1 MSIIIVAL
9 PKIEDARRIR
19 KLLISRGFEN
29 VVPCGTAATALLA
42 ANDAEKGLII
52 SGYRLPDMHYT
63 QLLECIPRY
72 YEFLLVGSPSKV
84 SEAEGSVMA
93 LTTPLK
99 IYELANTVEMLLTQV
114 ERRYKKDKKREEK
127 RSEQDIKNIQ
137 NAKLQPGELDLTGAK
152 RLLMERNHLTEE
164 AAYRYIQKC
173 SMDNGVNMAETA
185 QMILM
190 LIDDEC

>member
-1 MSIIIVAL
+1 M
-9 PKIEDARRIR
+9 PKIEDAKRIC
-19 KLLISRGFEN
+19 KVLISHGFEN
-29 VVPCGTAATALLA
+29 VVPCGTAASALIA

-52 SGYRLPDMHYT
+52 SGYRLPDMYYT
-63 QLLECIPRY
+63 QLSECIPKY
-72 YEFLLVGSPSKV
+72 YELLLVGSLSKV

-93 LTTPLK
+93 LATPLK
-99 IYELANTVEMLLTQV
+99 IYELVNTVEMMLTQV
-114 ERRYKKDKKREEK
+114 ERRYKKDKKRTEE
-127 RSEQDIKNIQ
+127 RSEKDIKDIQ
-137 NAKLQPGELDLTGAK
+137 NAK

-190 LIDDEC
+190 LIDAEC

>member
-137 NAKLQPGELDLTGAK
+137 NAK

>member
-1 MSIIIVAL
+1 MLGKIRKRGAKESIIIVAL

-137 NAKLQPGELDLTGAK
+137 NAK

-190 LIDDEC
+190 LIDDGC

>member
-114 ERRYKKDKKREEK
+114 ERRYKKDKKERGKKK
-127 RSEQDIKNIQ
+127 RARYKEYSECKASFDGTQSSDRRSGI
-137 NAKLQPGELDLTGAK
+137 PVYSE
-152 RLLMERNHLTEE
+152 M
-164 AAYRYIQKC
+164 
-173 SMDNGVNMAETA
+173 
-185 QMILM
+185 
-190 LIDDEC
+190 